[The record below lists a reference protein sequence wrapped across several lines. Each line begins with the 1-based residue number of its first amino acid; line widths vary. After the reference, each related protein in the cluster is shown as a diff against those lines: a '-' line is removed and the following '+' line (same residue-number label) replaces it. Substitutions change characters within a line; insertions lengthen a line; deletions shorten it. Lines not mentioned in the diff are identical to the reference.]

1 LNQGDD
7 KPAEW
12 VRRARAGSDQA
23 FARLVDAHGQA
34 VRNFLRRVCTHT
46 DEADDLAQEAFLT
59 AWTKLPRLKDPAKFQ
74 SWVMGIAWR
83 KAKTRTRS
91 IARSRARETAWM
103 DDGESSPGASDPDK
117 ALALRQAMAALAPEP
132 RAAVALCLGAGMSHG
147 EAAAVLSLPLGTV
160 KSHITRGR
168 AQLAAILGVHD
179 E

>member
-1 LNQGDD
+1 MTEGDD
-7 KPAEW
+7 TTASW
-12 VRRARAGSDQA
+12 VRRAQGGSDHA

-59 AWTKLPRLKDPAKFQ
+59 AWTKLARLKDPSKFQ

-91 IARSRARETAWM
+91 AARSRARETEWAEA
-103 DDGESSPGASDPDK
+103 GEANISRPDPDK
-117 ALALRQAMAALAPEP
+117 AIALRQALAELAPDARAAL
-132 RAAVALCLGAGMSHG
+132 ALCLGTGLSHG
-147 EAAAVLSLPLGTV
+147 EAADVLSLPLGTV

-168 AQLAAILGVHD
+168 ARLAEILGVHD